1 MIAWDLAGG
10 QRLGRPFVLAARAPT
25 DVAALSPSSR
35 TFAVAVAGGPVELL
49 DSRSLAVTGTV
60 KVAASPGSA
69 ARGAL
74 IASAR
79 DGQMAIG
86 TADGA
91 VRFAD
96 ARTGRPRGPPRIA
109 HSEAVIALAMSPD
122 GRWLATSGREPAIY
136 AWDVARQKPAAL
148 DIALAGPAVNL
159 SVSPDGTRLAATV
172 AHDDGSGEL
181 DVLSLPRLK
190 VLTRVFP
197 PLGTQT
203 QFSRDGRRLF
213 YADDIGRV
221 WTYDTRTW
229 RVSGPPLGAQSGA
242 GRFALSP
249 DDRLLAITAR
259 DGTTQLWDVPS
270 RHALGDPLPTVQGAG
285 VRTVFVDGGR
295 SLVTLD
301 RTGRGSV
308 WDVRPQS
315 WALRAC
321 AVAGRTLTRPEWQDA
336 LPDRPYT
343 PECGRR

>member
-1 MIAWDLAGG
+1 M
-10 QRLGRPFVLAARAPT
+10 LAAHSPT
-25 DVAALSPSSR
+25 DIAALSPTSR
-35 TFAVAVAGGPVELL
+35 TFAVAVAGGAVELL
-49 DSRSLAVTGTV
+49 DSRSLAVSGTV

-74 IASAR
+74 IAGAR

-109 HSEAVIALAMSPD
+109 HSEAIIALAMSPN

-136 AWDVARQKPAAL
+136 AWDVARQKPVAL
-148 DIALAGPAVNL
+148 NIALAGPAVNL

-197 PLGTQT
+197 PLGTQA

-213 YADDIGRV
+213 YADDNGRV

-270 RHALGDPLPTVQGAG
+270 RRALGDPLPTVQGDG
-285 VRTVFVDGGR
+285 VRTVFVGGGR

-315 WALRAC
+315 WARRAC

-336 LPDRPYT
+336 LPDRPYA
-343 PECGRR
+343 PACERR